1 MLSEILKWVPVLLSV
16 FITGANCMIFIVIKF
31 NDLKH
36 LEQSVKDLTDTLKDT
51 NKKLDGNAE
60 RIAKIE
66 GTCKANHG

>member
-1 MLSEILKWVPVLLSV
+1 MVELLKWIPVLLSV

-36 LEQSVKDLTDTLKDT
+36 LEASMKNLTETLKET
-51 NKKLDGNAE
+51 NIKLVGTSE

-66 GTCKANHG
+66 GKCTANHGA

>member
-1 MLSEILKWVPVLLSV
+1 MVELLKWIPVLISV

-36 LEQSVKDLTDTLKDT
+36 LEESVKGLTETLKDT
-51 NKKLDGNAE
+51 NSKLIGTSE

-66 GTCKANHG
+66 GKCVANHG